1 MKLQPGDAA
10 PEIGT
15 NDYLGNP
22 IRLHE
27 YKGRWVLLSFYRY
40 ASCPFC
46 NLRVHKLSQQA
57 KELHRLNLSLI
68 GVFQSPT
75 EAIAKH
81 AGARDPGF
89 PLIADPSQALYAQF
103 GLETSW
109 VGVLTGMIFK
119 MPTMMAAMFKGFLP
133 GSIEGDF
140 TQMPAD
146 FLINPDGIIVI
157 ANYGT
162 DLGDHLPLETVYK
175 TLQLTPAKQIN
186 AEAV

>member
-10 PEIGT
+10 PELRT

-22 IRLHE
+22 VRLHE
-27 YKGRWVLLSFYRY
+27 FKGRWVLLSFYRY

-57 KELHRLNLSLI
+57 KELQQLNLSLI
-68 GVFQSPT
+68 GVFQSPPD
-75 EAIAKH
+75 AIAKH
-81 AGARDPGF
+81 AGARDPVF

-133 GSIEGDF
+133 GSIEGEF

-157 ANYGT
+157 AKYGT
-162 DLGDHLPLETVYK
+162 DLGDHLPLELIYK
-175 TLQLTPAKQIN
+175 TLQIGSVIQPAE
-186 AEAV
+186 EAI